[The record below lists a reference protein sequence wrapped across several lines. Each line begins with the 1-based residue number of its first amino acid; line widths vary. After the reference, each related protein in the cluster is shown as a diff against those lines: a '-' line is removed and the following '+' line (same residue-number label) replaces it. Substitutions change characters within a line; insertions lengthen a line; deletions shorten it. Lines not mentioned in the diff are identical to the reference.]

1 MCEKIDNT
9 AAESCAGLAAME
21 AVEPS
26 PALLGKVQGQGI
38 FLQMRNPSGS
48 TLKNPVDRQTNLE
61 LQTCDVLRALAG
73 MSTQHRNA
81 YFLYISPAG
90 MRVRLSASL

>member
-1 MCEKIDNT
+1 M

-26 PALLGKVQGQGI
+26 PDLLGKVQGQGI
-38 FLQMRNPSGS
+38 FLQLRNSS
-48 TLKNPVDRQTNLE
+48 DNTFKNPVERQTNLE

-73 MSTQHRNA
+73 MPTQHRNA

-90 MRVRLSASL
+90 MRVRLSASLCNL